1 LYNGN
6 GHPKT
11 CLNIYKKEGWM
22 NKILLLAFVFALIL
36 VGCNAEN
43 SVTAVRVIELTAT
56 QPIITAPVEPQTIP
70 TSELPTQDPAPTTA
84 PVPSILEAEVNADNL
99 NLRGGPSLIHNII
112 SQYQKGE
119 IVTLIARAPGSEWVK
134 ILAKNKKTGWM
145 SVTHLTL
152 KQDINLL
159 PVFEINESLV
169 IKGKVV
175 DVNGNGIPG
184 IQVAVTRLGGVD
196 RVRVDGISLSDGT
209 FFAYAPVEY
218 QGPWLASVVG
228 VGCESPI
235 VDANCRYAGVFQP
248 TGGVNLT
255 LPAAEDVVITY
266 Q

>member
-1 LYNGN
+1 
-6 GHPKT
+6 
-11 CLNIYKKEGWM
+11 M
-22 NKILLLAFVFALIL
+22 NKVFLLVILVFALVL
-36 VGCNAEN
+36 VGCKAEN
-43 SVTAVRVIELTAT
+43 SITAVPVIELTAT
-56 QPIITAPVEPQTIP
+56 TPIITAPVEPQPIP
-70 TSELPTQDPAPTTA
+70 TSELPTQAPEPTTA

-99 NLRGGPSLIHNII
+99 NLRGGPSLIHNIV

-119 IVTLIARAPGSEWVK
+119 IVTLIARAPGNEWVK

-169 IKGKVV
+169 VKGKVV
-175 DVNGNGIPG
+175 DANGNGIPG
-184 IQVAVTRLGGVD
+184 IQVAVTRLGGAD

-218 QGPWLASVVG
+218 QGTWLASVIG

-248 TGGVNLT
+248 AGGVNLE
-255 LPAAEDVVITY
+255 LPATEDVVITY